1 MKNSEI
7 LDMSTKDLAEEIGTK
22 RAELNKMEINHII
35 TPLENPMLVRSTRRD
50 IARMLTELRR
60 RNLTENK

>member
-22 RAELNKMEINHII
+22 RAELNKMEIDHII